1 MENSRRF
8 IACTQST
15 GRVGKST
22 IAEGLISWM
31 RFAGIDFAAVD
42 ADTQHQTL
50 SRRYPE
56 KVSVF
61 DATRTFD
68 DFSQMIQELP
78 PAPVI
83 LVDFPAQA
91 TAFLLEAAAHFNL
104 IEFFERINVRPTLL
118 IFAADDPTAQESA
131 AGTIE
136 FFEDAADY
144 LRIENPAKFK
154 SSEFAQIAINT
165 WLEERSTPTI
175 RIPAV
180 TAATMNAWQN
190 LERQL
195 ERFVPLDEARDSEAA
210 LHDLSRMELDH
221 FRNRFLVQFEDWAD
235 WILPDPS
242 LIKNRVTRVSK
253 RKANRVNPLTNPL
266 LRPRV

>member
-1 MENSRRF
+1 MQNSRRF

-22 IAEGLISWM
+22 LAEGLISWL
-31 RFAGIDFAAVD
+31 RFAEIDFAAVD

-50 SRRYPE
+50 SRRYPD
-56 KVSVF
+56 KVSIF

-78 PAPVI
+78 SVPVI

-131 AGTIE
+131 ADTIE

-154 SSEFAQIAINT
+154 SSEFAEIAINA

-190 LERQL
+190 LERQS
-195 ERFVPLDEARDSEAA
+195 ERFVPLDEARDSEA

-242 LIKNRVTRVSK
+242 LIKNKVTRISK
-253 RKANRVNPLTNPL
+253 RKANRINPLTNRL
-266 LRPRV
+266 LKPRV